1 MTDITPSLMA
11 PEPSLMA
18 SDPSVVPATDI
29 PTILA
34 RVRAE
39 KKTVMQRRR
48 DKARTDDGTYVDLVY
63 VRVDD
68 RAALLAHIAALEGD
82 VEKQRTL
89 RANATDLLEK
99 RSDRI
104 FELDRALRNI
114 GVISHDEL
122 IDDARARI
130 DIGTIVAAL
139 LTPEKTDVMA

>member
-1 MTDITPSLMA
+1 
-11 PEPSLMA
+11 MA

-63 VRVDD
+63 VRADD
-68 RAALLAHIAALEGD
+68 RDALLAHIDAQAARIAALEGD
-82 VEKQRTL
+82 VGKQRTL